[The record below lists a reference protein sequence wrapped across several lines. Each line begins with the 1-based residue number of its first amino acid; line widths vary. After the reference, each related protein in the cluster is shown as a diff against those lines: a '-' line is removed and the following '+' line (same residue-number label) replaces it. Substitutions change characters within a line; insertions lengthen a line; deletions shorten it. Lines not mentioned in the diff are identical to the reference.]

1 MGRVRKALTAEVRAA
16 LDRHHRH
23 HRQLREALR
32 TAFVAAEAKG
42 QRKPATHAGRWPVFW
57 PCSPTG

>member
-16 LDRHHRH
+16 LGRHL
-23 HRQLREALR
+23 RQLRKAPR

-42 QRKPATHAGRWPVFW
+42 QRKPETDAGLWPIFW